1 MSSPSWIRLG
11 LRPRERRALAIGL
24 LFTWPWLL
32 HFVLLL
38 LYPALASLYYG
49 FTDFTI
55 LDTPHFVGLD
65 NFRQLLTEDSEFHLA
80 VGNTLW
86 MLFIIV
92 PALMAWAF
100 LTALLANMPLR
111 GRPVYRTV
119 FFLPSLMP
127 PVVLA
132 ILWTWLLNPGYGV
145 INSLLRYFGTAGP
158 LWLSSAEWSKPS
170 ILLMQ
175 LWAVGSTMVLYLA
188 ALQDVPVELY
198 EAAELDGAAWWQ
210 KVRYVTW
217 PMVSPVT
224 FFMLIINVIWAFQ
237 YFTQAYLVAGTGTRF
252 GGPEGSL
259 LFYSLYLYAQA
270 FRYLHMGYAS
280 AMGWLMLLIVL
291 LMTLLA
297 IKTSPRWVHY
307 EGEGR

>member
-1 MSSPSWIRLG
+1 VSSPSWIRLG

-32 HFVLLL
+32 HFVVLL

-65 NFRQLLTEDSEFHLA
+65 NYRQLLTEDSEFHLA

-100 LTALLANMPLR
+100 LTALLANLPLR

-132 ILWTWLLNPGYGV
+132 
-145 INSLLRYFGTAGP
+145 
-158 LWLSSAEWSKPS
+158 
-170 ILLMQ
+170 
-175 LWAVGSTMVLYLA
+175 VL
-188 ALQDVPVELY
+188 
-198 EAAELDGAAWWQ
+198 
-210 KVRYVTW
+210 
-217 PMVSPVT
+217 
-224 FFMLIINVIWAFQ
+224 
-237 YFTQAYLVAGTGTRF
+237 
-252 GGPEGSL
+252 
-259 LFYSLYLYAQA
+259 
-270 FRYLHMGYAS
+270 
-280 AMGWLMLLIVL
+280 
-291 LMTLLA
+291 
-297 IKTSPRWVHY
+297 
-307 EGEGR
+307 